1 MEKTQKRKAKYGGRY
16 RTFLLSDQNI
26 YHAIYSLRSYIFDF
40 ELLTENDKEKYYR
53 LQDKYDEI
61 YIKEIIKD
69 VRDKITDLID
79 KDDCFIEAYVYFRPK
94 KLDDKEKV
102 TYRPLHTTDIISQIA
117 IVAMLH
123 LLVYEIADVE
133 KKLYLSNVSR
143 LLPGN
148 FYGNRVSLNP
158 EFLFKP
164 WKQQYQAYTQN
175 ANEALKKY
183 NASLE
188 YKYEVSLDLE
198 NFFPTIDPM
207 LVYQLIVERL
217 PVNMEN
223 SDKELLKRI
232 LIKLLFCKLKTK
244 LSDKLK
250 KEYYKVKEKLCEPVF
265 EESFVRGIP
274 QGLPQSYFFGNICMI
289 PISEIF
295 QEKFKGV
302 SYFYVDDSVIF
313 TNDILEDTFEKQLE
327 NINVEIGKLEK
338 KLLEEDNRALLPK
351 TVFAMRDA
359 GLYGVHVHG
368 VDKNKNVSKS
378 SFIRLDQLDES
389 EIYLK
394 CISREASQVGNEIF
408 KMYSDEEDVIL
419 EGRLKALSDEIQKK
433 IKELDRRLEQT
444 VGEITKL
451 QEAPDE
457 EQNPETVREYRK
469 HIQNWSKF
477 RDRWIRYY
485 RFFEYRKHRLNL
497 RHISENDK
505 DIKKEL
511 EEIIYIAKKYNT
523 EEEKLKAF
531 MQSYN
536 ENIWDAAISMYCE
549 DISDLDRKVLG
560 EYIEELNKLCF
571 GEENKD
577 SSFLYQVYKEM
588 IGYGESENNDQNICK
603 KSGMEFIDPYKSLKY
618 FAACKMKSFSHKH
631 YNVAEHWVEQI
642 LKKNWKSEILE
653 RLLSENMQEMAEIVS
668 ENTSQF
674 IRMVANA
681 VYSQLFDVEIEDCF
695 VIRKFNR
702 KPLSCGEFRI
712 LLFLRNRLFTEE
724 VFLGQKILL
733 NDAGNKADLDY
744 AVMEVI
750 EIFQSFVA
758 DPIRIDKLI
767 LTHQYTCEVW
777 KNGSK
782 HLYFY
787 TLHNQEHAIAL
798 IRSIV
803 KLIHGIGFLKISS
816 LDFYVLFL
824 ACYLHDISMVKIP
837 ALDAFLT
844 DKESGDSIAWE
855 HLSEVHQE
863 IAAKV
868 QPEEDEIIQYRE
880 SDMEDISQVKKWMT
894 QSYRRLDAYYE
905 KKIREKHATD
915 SASEIRTRED
925 LNFLDVT
932 LREFVAE
939 ISEAH
944 QADERDIYFTKSSA
958 AEKMVSLKFDKILLR
973 LADLLDMS
981 NCRISRP
988 ILYHNL
994 DQMSEESAFHWI
1006 SHLLTQGYELKTDY
1020 SIVADKECLTPGSI
1034 VEKLILTVIVDM
1046 SQMSKCQCNKSCEYM
1061 EIVNIDDNG
1070 FELKIGNSCEN
1081 GKEVCNFL
1089 CKWFSKKNHYLMQE
1103 LYALREYLGRVPEN
1117 YFGAE
1122 VAVCVKIANR
1132 TCLDEKQ
1139 FGVLEQYLKNEMQS
1153 DLEK

>member
-1 MEKTQKRKAKYGGRY
+1 MKRIHKKEEKYSGRY

-26 YHAIYSLRSYIFDF
+26 YHAVYSLRSYIFDF
-40 ELLTENDKEKYYR
+40 ELLRESDKKQYYR
-53 LQDKYDEI
+53 LQDKFDET
-61 YIKEIIKD
+61 YIKGVIQS

-79 KDDCFIEAYVYFRPK
+79 KDDSFIETEVYFRPK
-94 KLDDKEKV
+94 KFNNERKV
-102 TYRPLHTTDIISQIA
+102 EYRPLHTADIVSQIA
-117 IVAMLH
+117 IVAMMH
-123 LLVYEIADVE
+123 LLVYEIADNE
-133 KKLYLSNVSR
+133 RKLYLSNISR

-158 EFLFKP
+158 EVLFKP

-232 LIKLLFCKLKTK
+232 LIKLLFCKLKTR

-250 KEYYKVKEKLCEPVF
+250 KEYYKIKGKEGIPSLK
-265 EESFVRGIP
+265 ESFVRGIP

-295 QEKFKGV
+295 QKKFQGI

-313 TNDILEDTFEKQLE
+313 TNDVKEDKFGEQLEDV
-327 NINVEIGKLEK
+327 NAEIEKLEK
-338 KLLEEDNRALLPK
+338 DLLKEEKIVFLPQ
-351 TVFAMRDA
+351 TVQDMREL
-359 GLYGVHVHG
+359 GIYGIHVHG
-368 VDKNKNVSKS
+368 MDEKKAVSKS
-378 SFIRLDQLDES
+378 GFTRLDQLDES

-394 CISREASQVGNEIF
+394 CVSREVSEAGNEIY
-408 KMYSDEEDVIL
+408 KIYSDEEDIIL
-419 EGRLKALSDEIQKK
+419 EERMRVLSNEIQKK
-433 IKELDRRLEQT
+433 IEELNTRKILLEKELIQ
-444 VGEITKL
+444 L
-451 QEAPDE
+451 QNISES
-457 EQNPETVREYRK
+457 EQNTDAIKEFK
-469 HIQNWSKF
+469 KQIQSLSKF

-485 RFFEYRKHRLNL
+485 RFFEYRKQRLNL
-497 RHISENDK
+497 RHVCELDK
-505 DIKKEL
+505 RHDKEL
-511 EEIIYIAKKYNT
+511 EEIIYCARKCKT
-523 EEEKLKAF
+523 EEEKLKVF

-536 ENIWDAAISMYCE
+536 ENIWDAAVSMYCDFADDKAKE
-549 DISDLDRKVLG
+549 VLG
-560 EYIEELNKLCF
+560 KYIGELNWLCF
-571 GEENKD
+571 GEENED
-577 SSFLYQVYKEM
+577 SSYLYKVYEELIESKK
-588 IGYGESENNDQNICK
+588 GENCNKDICK
-603 KSGMEFIDPYKSLKY
+603 NVSMDFLDPYRSLKY
-618 FAACKMKSFSHKH
+618 YAAQKLKEFSHKH
-631 YNVAEHWVEQI
+631 YDVAERWVEQI
-642 LKKNWKSEILE
+642 QKKEWKNEIVVK
-653 RLLSENMQEMAEIVS
+653 LLSENMIKMAEIVN
-668 ENTSQF
+668 ENTPQF
-674 IRMVANA
+674 LRMSANA
-681 VYSQLFDVEIEDCF
+681 VYSQLFNVEIEDRL
-695 VIRKFNR
+695 VVRKFSR

-712 LLFLRNRLFTEE
+712 LLFLRNRLFTAET
-724 VFLGQKILL
+724 FLERKILL
-733 NDAGNKADLDY
+733 SESENKEDLDY

-767 LTHQYTCEVW
+767 LTHQYTYGVW

-798 IRSIV
+798 IRNIV
-803 KLIHGIGFLKISS
+803 KLIHGISFLKISA

-837 ALDAFLT
+837 SLDAFLT
-844 DKESGDSIAWE
+844 DKEEGDSIAWE
-855 HLSEVHQE
+855 HLQEVHQE
-863 IAAKV
+863 MSSDTKSEN
-868 QPEEDEIIQYRE
+868 EEKLRNGE
-880 SDMEDISQVKKWMT
+880 SDIEDIAQIKKWMT

-905 KKIREKHATD
+905 KKIREKHASD
-915 SASEIRTRED
+915 SAAEIRGRTD
-925 LNFLDVT
+925 LRFLDAT

-939 ISEAH
+939 VSEAH
-944 QADERDIYFTKSSA
+944 QADERDIYFTKSLA
-958 AEKMVSLKFDKILLR
+958 NEKVISLKFDKILLR

-1006 SHLLTQGYELKTDY
+1006 SHLLTQGYELRTEYNIAEDRG
-1020 SIVADKECLTPGSI
+1020 CLTPKSI
-1034 VEKLILTVIVDM
+1034 VEKLVLTVIVDM
-1046 SQMSKCQCNKSCEYM
+1046 SQMSKCQCKEPCQYI
-1061 EIVNIDDNG
+1061 EIGNIDDNG
-1070 FELKIGNSCEN
+1070 FELKVGKNCEN

-1089 CKWFSKKNHYLMQE
+1089 CRWFSGKNQYLIQE
-1103 LYALREYLGRVPEN
+1103 LFALKEYLNRVPDN
-1117 YFGAE
+1117 YFGTE
-1122 VAVCVKIANR
+1122 VLICIKIANR

-1139 FGVLEQYLKNEMQS
+1139 FGILERYLR
-1153 DLEK
+1153 